1 MSKNIDTPRIAL
13 AIGAHPDDIDFQSGA
28 TLAKWAA
35 DGCEVH
41 YLVLTD
47 GSKGTWDP
55 ADDQA
60 ALIAKRRLEQR
71 QAYRVVTN
79 CDPSTGE
86 ERTHFLDFTDGELC
100 HGSKEVSAVC
110 AVIRQVR
117 PDVVLAHDPWKRYRL
132 HPDHRNAGFISVD
145 AIVAARDPFFY
156 PEQRWTHFRPDLLLL
171 FEADEI
177 DHGEDVEN
185 YEERKIKA
193 LMEHKSQLLS
203 TMDID
208 PATKGESAYGE
219 SVDKFKDKI
228 VSKHREYAAM
238 FNLTKVEAYKLMSNL

>member
-1 MSKNIDTPRIAL
+1 MSKNISTPKIAL
-13 AIGAHPDDIDFQSGA
+13 AIGAHPDDIDFQCGA

-35 DGCEVH
+35 AGCEVH

-60 ALIAKRRLEQR
+60 TLIAKRRLEQR
-71 QAYRVVTN
+71 QAFKVITN
-79 CDPSTGE
+79 CDLSIAE
-86 ERTHFLDFTDGELC
+86 QRTHFLHFTDGELVY
-100 HGSKEVSAVC
+100 SPKEVAAVC
-110 AVIRQVR
+110 ALIRQIR

-156 PEQRWTHFRPDLLLL
+156 PEQKWPHFRPESLLL

-177 DHGEDVEN
+177 DHGEDIEN
-185 YEERKIKA
+185 YEELKIMA

-208 PATKGESAYGE
+208 PGKKDESSYRE
-219 SVDKFKDKI
+219 SVNKFRDYI
-228 VSKHREYAAM
+228 LSKHREHAAM
-238 FNLTKVEAYKLMSNL
+238 FSSSKVEAYKLMSDL